1 MPIVKIPDCGRGV
14 NLDLT
19 PEELQAGMWSDCRNM
34 RFKDGYAQRFG
45 GMAQIFDTPTTD
57 LRWITAYQTA
67 TKRFFVTAGTDRVF
81 ADDGT
86 TRTEITRLAEP
97 IEILSI
103 TRTSAT
109 LATLK
114 TKTAHGRTTGDLITV
129 YGATPD
135 AFNVTA
141 VVATVTAADTF
152 TYALTTDPGTSASV
166 VGHLIGPG
174 AAVEPFTGGIDDRW
188 TGGVIGGI
196 LIMNNGIDPP
206 QYWAGDDAKLRTL
219 PGWDSTWRAQ
229 VMVVFKQYILALG
242 VSKDGVMN
250 PNMVK
255 WSTSAVPGAI
265 PTSWNETDLTLDA
278 GEVDIAETPD
288 LLVDAL
294 QLGDALVVY
303 KQRSAYVIRLIGQ
316 PFIFQIQRLPGDS
329 GMLFRGCAANT
340 PLGHVVLTSGDVVIN
355 NGQGMQSVADGWVRR
370 YLNQNIDSV
379 YYKRAFVTVNPQEN
393 EVLVCIPEAGQTA
406 CSLALV
412 WNWKDKTWG
421 KRDLHNATFGAVGQI
436 SGDAAF
442 SIWDN
447 DNESWELDS
456 TTWNEDEYAP
466 NEARLLLCETG
477 RIVAFDVSSSDDGV
491 NPLPGMLER
500 TGIWLDDSEVN
511 KLLKAVYPRIDGP
524 SQAQVSLLIGAAM
537 VADSIPAWSDAIP
550 FIVGRDMKA
559 DGFAKGRY
567 LAVRLEC
574 SDPWRMRSLNLDV
587 VPAGYH

>member
-152 TYALTTDPGTSASV
+152 TYALTTDPGTSATT

-265 PTSWNETDLTLDA
+265 PTSWNEADLTLDA

-370 YLNQNIDSV
+370 YLNNNIDSV
-379 YYKRAFVTVNPQEN
+379 YYQRAFVTVNPQEN

>member
-1 MPIVKIPDCGRGV
+1 MPIVKVPDCGRGI

-45 GMAQIFDTPTTD
+45 GLAQIFDTPTTD
-57 LRWITAYQTA
+57 LRWITAYQTSD
-67 TKRFFVTAGTDRVF
+67 KRYFVSAGTDRVF

-86 TRTEITRLAEP
+86 TRTEITRLEEP
-97 IEILSI
+97 IEIQTI
-103 TRTSAT
+103 TRTSAS

-114 TKTAHGRTTGDLITV
+114 TTTPHGRTTGDLITV
-129 YGATPD
+129 YGAYPE
-135 AFNVTA
+135 AFNVSA
-141 VVATVTAADTF
+141 VVATVTAPDTF
-152 TYALTTDPGTSASV
+152 TYALTVDPGTNASV

-196 LIMNNGIDPP
+196 LVMNNGIDPP
-206 QYWAGDDAKLRTL
+206 QYWAGDTAKLRTL
-219 PGWDSTWRAQ
+219 PGWDDGWRCQ
-229 VMVVFKQYILALG
+229 VIVVFKQYILALG

-265 PTSWNETDLTLDA
+265 PSSWNEANLTLDA
-278 GEVDIAETPD
+278 GEVDVAETPD

-294 QLGDALVVY
+294 QLGDVLVVY
-303 KQRSAYVIRLIGQ
+303 KQRSAYVVRLVGQ

-329 GMLFRGCAANT
+329 GMMFRGCAANT
-340 PLGHVVLTSGDVVIN
+340 PAGHVVLTSGDVVIN
-355 NGQGMQSVADGWVRR
+355 TGQGMQSIADGWVRR
-370 YLNQNIDSV
+370 YLNNNIDSV
-379 YYKRAFVTVNPQEN
+379 NYQRSFVTVNPQEN
-393 EVLVCIPEAGQTA
+393 EVLVCFPEAGETA

-421 KRDLHNATFGAVGQI
+421 KRDLHNATYGAVGQI

-442 SIWDN
+442 TTWDN
-447 DNESWELDS
+447 DFETWELDG

-491 NPLPGMLER
+491 TPFPGSLER
-500 TGIWLDDSEVN
+500 TGMWLEDAELN
-511 KLLKAVYPRIDGP
+511 KLLRAVYPRIDAP
-524 SQAQVSLLIGAAM
+524 ANAAVSVQFGAAM
-537 VADSIPAWSDAIP
+537 TPDALPVWSDPVPFVAGQDIKADS
-550 FIVGRDMKA
+550 
-559 DGFAKGRY
+559 FAQGRY
-567 LAVRLEC
+567 LALRVAC
-574 SDPWRMRSLNLDV
+574 SEPWRMRALNLDV
-587 VPAGYH
+587 VSTGYF